1 MGRRRRRELA
11 EERLGGG
18 EGAAAA
24 SRRVGAPRE
33 PAGIRALHRRGAAP
47 GVAPHL
53 LASEFDLDFS
63 VPLRCSCSG
72 SSLKWGSI
80 GELEAELRNAVIC
93 GWS

>member
-1 MGRRRRRELA
+1 
-11 EERLGGG
+11 
-18 EGAAAA
+18 
-24 SRRVGAPRE
+24 
-33 PAGIRALHRRGAAP
+33 
-47 GVAPHL
+47 VAPHL

-72 SSLKWGSI
+72 STLKWGSI